1 MAEGWDQGGSGD
13 PLTDIREFVE
23 SQRQLGMHPTA
34 ITDMQAL
41 LLLQLASKAG
51 LTLPPGSEEFLVAF
65 LSRRQSDHAGY
76 HEASR
81 LLQEIRMNHLAKEFT
96 RRDVD
101 EARTHFVVGD
111 RLLQQLRAGDAD
123 AAELV
128 KGIDLARPATPRNRA
143 ERRAEKRRKR

>member
-41 LLLQLASKAG
+41 LILQTAARIGATLPADAETFLSTFVQRRQAQSVGFHEAHRLLRQIRMNRLRLPDEYLSVDLASKVTAH
-51 LTLPPGSEEFLVAF
+51 
-65 LSRRQSDHAGY
+65 R
-76 HEASR
+76 
-81 LLQEIRMNHLAKEFT
+81 
-96 RRDVD
+96 
-101 EARTHFVVGD
+101 
-111 RLLQQLRAGDAD
+111 
-123 AAELV
+123 
-128 KGIDLARPATPRNRA
+128 TPRNRA